1 MRKLKKQNKKKSILK
16 TEKKTN
22 QVKLEEEKRNIRE
35 IITIKNVLNQLI
47 NIVKEL
53 ENVTF
58 NK

>member
-1 MRKLKKQNKKKSILK
+1 MLK
-16 TEKKTN
+16 TEKKKS

>member
-1 MRKLKKQNKKKSILK
+1 MLK
-16 TEKKTN
+16 TEKKTS

-35 IITIKNVLNQLI
+35 IITIKNVLNRLI

>member
-1 MRKLKKQNKKKSILK
+1 MLK
-16 TEKKTN
+16 TEKKTS

>member
-1 MRKLKKQNKKKSILK
+1 MLK
-16 TEKKTN
+16 TEKKTS

-35 IITIKNVLNQLI
+35 IIAIKNVLNQLI

>member
-1 MRKLKKQNKKKSILK
+1 MLK
-16 TEKKTN
+16 TEKETS

-35 IITIKNVLNQLI
+35 IIAIKNVLNQLI

>member
-1 MRKLKKQNKKKSILK
+1 MLK
-16 TEKKTN
+16 TETKTS

-47 NIVKEL
+47 NIGKEL

>member
-1 MRKLKKQNKKKSILK
+1 MLK
-16 TEKKTN
+16 TETKTS

-53 ENVTF
+53 ENVTV

>member
-1 MRKLKKQNKKKSILK
+1 MLK
-16 TEKKTN
+16 TEKKTS

-53 ENVTF
+53 ENVTV

>member
-1 MRKLKKQNKKKSILK
+1 MLK
-16 TEKKTN
+16 TEKKTS

-35 IITIKNVLNQLI
+35 IITIKNVLNQLT

-53 ENVTF
+53 ENVTV

>member
-1 MRKLKKQNKKKSILK
+1 MLK
-16 TEKKTN
+16 TEKKTG

>member
-1 MRKLKKQNKKKSILK
+1 MLK
-16 TEKKTN
+16 TEKKTS

-47 NIVKEL
+47 NIVKEI

>member
-1 MRKLKKQNKKKSILK
+1 MLK
-16 TEKKTN
+16 TEKKKS

-53 ENVTF
+53 ENVTV
-58 NK
+58 NKET

>member
-1 MRKLKKQNKKKSILK
+1 MLK
-16 TEKKTN
+16 TEKKTR
-22 QVKLEEEKRNIRE
+22 QEKIEEEKRNIRE

>member
-1 MRKLKKQNKKKSILK
+1 MLK
-16 TEKKTN
+16 TEKKTS

-53 ENVTF
+53 ENVTV
-58 NK
+58 NKET